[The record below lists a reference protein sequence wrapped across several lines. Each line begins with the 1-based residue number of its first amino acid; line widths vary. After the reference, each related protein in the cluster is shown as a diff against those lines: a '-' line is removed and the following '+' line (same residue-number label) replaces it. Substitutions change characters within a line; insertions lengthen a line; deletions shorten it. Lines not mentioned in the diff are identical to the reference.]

1 MSKMTLRKRIALV
14 AVSTLGAGMLSIVS
28 ASTAQATAGS
38 TNSATD
44 QSSTKLQLATT
55 ASTSGSAVVS
65 QTVDGSANRSTGL
78 VYESNSASS
87 GTSLTGGTTQTAV
100 MTSNGSLVFYT
111 GEPADDAG
119 AFVAEGG
126 TFSGLV
132 LSASTVNTTA
142 SVNAGRTVAF
152 FGGNTT
158 YAAVAFTPSSGTT
171 SAIVYMYTGS
181 GTTAA
186 NPTSGTLRGR
196 YTITV
201 VAPTATGSG
210 AYSAAYSTIAFDDA
224 DIATPASQADSVD
237 DGTYVENAG
246 VGYVGVNLLDAYGVT
261 LGAGVLQAT
270 ATNGVVCAWETNPT
284 ALSVSSAVYTTASY
298 ATLHCSQGATNKNKS
313 VTSVV
318 TFTWNGTVVGTKSI
332 LWHGTATKI
341 NVYDAVISDLGS
353 PTAKSDTIPYGARFK
368 VLDAAGNWINEETAV
383 AVDGASYDLAVV
395 SSGTVATSSDPDV
408 PRAGALNWTCSATK
422 GGTGKFTVFTYD
434 AALTKI
440 STVVSARCGGD
451 IDTFKVSTDKAAYA
465 PGEII
470 TVTVSGFDINGDI
483 ANDRHAMTPVNVVAS
498 GAFASTVDTPATTD
512 VLLSGKKTYRFIAT
526 QTEGTYSIS
535 ASVPVNGSGQS
546 ATTASVTVKAATAT
560 VTNADVLK
568 SIVSLIASINKQIQ
582 ALQKLI
588 LKR

>member
-1 MSKMTLRKRIALV
+1 MTLRKRIALV

-38 TNSATD
+38 ANSATEVT
-44 QSSTKLQLATT
+44 SAKLQLATM
-55 ASTSGSAVVS
+55 ASTTGSAVVS
-65 QTVDGSANRSTGL
+65 TTLTGADNRSTGL
-78 VYESNSASS
+78 VYESNGPAS
-87 GTSLTGGTTQTAV
+87 GTSVTGGTTQTAV

-111 GEPADDAG
+111 GTAANSLG

-126 TFSGLV
+126 TFSGFITP
-132 LSASTVNTTA
+132 SNANTTT

-152 FGGNTT
+152 LSGATT

-171 SAIVYMYTGS
+171 SAVVYLYTGT
-181 GTTAA
+181 GTSATI
-186 NPTSGTLRGR
+186 PTNGTLIGR
-196 YTITV
+196 YTISV
-201 VAPTATGSG
+201 VAATATGSG
-210 AYSAAYSTIAFDDA
+210 TYSAAYSTVAFDDA
-224 DIATPASQADSVD
+224 DISAPQSQTDSVD
-237 DGTYVENAG
+237 DGTYVANAG
-246 VGYVGVNLLDAYGVT
+246 VGYVGVNLADAYGIT

-270 ATNGVVCAWETNPT
+270 ATNGVVCAWESNPT
-284 ALSVSSAVYTTASY
+284 ALSVSTAIYTTASY
-298 ATLHCSQGATNKNKS
+298 GTLHCSQGATNKNKS

-318 TFTWNGTVVGTKSI
+318 TFSYNGTVVGTKTI
-332 LWHGTATKI
+332 LWHGTAAKI

-451 IDTFKVSTDKAAYA
+451 IDTFKVSTDKAAYT

-470 TVTVSGFDINGDI
+470 TVTISGFDENGDI

-512 VLLSGKKTYRFIAT
+512 VLLNGKKTYRFIAT

-546 ATTASVTVKAATAT
+546 ATTASVTVKGATAA
-560 VTNADVLK
+560 VSNADVLK
-568 SIVSLIASINKQIQ
+568 SIVALIASINKQIQ

>member
-38 TNSATD
+38 ANSATEVT
-44 QSSTKLQLATT
+44 SAKLQLATM
-55 ASTSGSAVVS
+55 ASTSGSVTVS
-65 QTVDGSANRSTGL
+65 ATADGSANRSTGL
-78 VYESNSASS
+78 VYESNGPAS
-87 GTSLTGGTTQTAV
+87 GTSVTGGTTQTAV

-111 GEPADDAG
+111 GTAANSLG

-126 TFSGLV
+126 TFSSFTSHA
-132 LSASTVNTTA
+132 SATTL

-152 FGGNTT
+152 LDGATT

-171 SAIVYMYTGS
+171 SAVVYLYTGT
-181 GTTAA
+181 GTSASI
-186 NPTSGTLRGR
+186 PTNGTLRGR
-196 YTITV
+196 YTISV

-224 DIATPASQADSVD
+224 DITAPQSQTDSVD
-237 DGTYVENAG
+237 DGTYIANAG
-246 VGYVGVNLLDAYGVT
+246 VGYVGVNLTDAYGLT

-270 ATNGVVCAWETNPT
+270 ATNGVVCAWESNPT
-284 ALSVSSAVYTTASY
+284 ALSVSTAIYTTASY
-298 ATLHCSQGATNKNKS
+298 GTLHCSQGATNKNKS

-318 TFTWNGTVVGTKSI
+318 TFSYNGTVVGTKTI
-332 LWHGTATKI
+332 LWHGTAAKI

-353 PTAKSDTIPYGARFK
+353 PTTATAAIPNGAKFK

-395 SSGTVATSSDPDV
+395 SSGTVATSSDPDTPQV
-408 PRAGALNWTCSATK
+408 GYLNWTCSATK

-451 IDTFKVSTDKAAYA
+451 IDTFKVSTDKAAYT

-470 TVTVSGFDINGDI
+470 TVTISGFDENGDI

-512 VLLSGKKTYRFIAT
+512 VLLNGKKTYRFIAT

-546 ATTASVTVKAATAT
+546 ATTASVTVKGATAA
-560 VTNADVLK
+560 VSNADVLK
-568 SIVSLIASINKQIQ
+568 SIVALIASINKQIQ

>member
-1 MSKMTLRKRIALV
+1 
-14 AVSTLGAGMLSIVS
+14 MLSIVS

-38 TNSATD
+38 TNSVTQQD
-44 QSSTKLQLATT
+44 STKLQLATT

-65 QTVDGSANRSTGL
+65 ATADGSDNRSTGL

-111 GEPADDAG
+111 GTAANSLG

-126 TFSGLV
+126 T
-132 LSASTVNTTA
+132 LSSFTSHASATTT
-142 SVNAGRTVAF
+142 SVNLGGTVAF
-152 FGGNTT
+152 LSGATT

-171 SAIVYMYTGS
+171 SAVVYMYTGT
-181 GTTAA
+181 GTTASI
-186 NPTSGTLRGR
+186 PTNGTLSGR

-210 AYSAAYSTIAFDDA
+210 TYSAAYSTVAFDDA
-224 DIATPASQADSVD
+224 DITAPQSQADSVD
-237 DGTYVENAG
+237 DGTYVANAG
-246 VGYVGVNLLDAYGVT
+246 VGYVGVNLLDAYAVT

-270 ATNGVVCAWETNPT
+270 ATNGVVCAWESNPT
-284 ALSVSSAVYTTASY
+284 ALSVSTAIYTSASY
-298 ATLHCSQGATNKNKS
+298 GTLHCSQGATNTNKS

-318 TFTWNGTVVGTKSI
+318 TFSYNGTVVGTKTI
-332 LWHGTATKI
+332 LWHGTAAKI

-353 PTAKSDTIPYGARFK
+353 PNAKSDTIPYGARFK

-470 TVTVSGFDINGDI
+470 TVTISGFDENGDI

-512 VLLSGKKTYRFIAT
+512 VLLDGKKTYRFIAT

-546 ATTASVTVKAATAT
+546 ATTASVTVKGATAT

-568 SIVSLIASINKQIQ
+568 SIVSLIASINKQIR

-588 LKR
+588 LRR

>member
-44 QSSTKLQLATT
+44 VTSAKLQLATT

-65 QTVDGSANRSTGL
+65 ATADGSDNRSTGL

-111 GEPADDAG
+111 GTAANSLG

-126 TFSGLV
+126 T
-132 LSASTVNTTA
+132 LSSFTSHASATTT
-142 SVNAGRTVAF
+142 SVNLGGTVAF
-152 FGGNTT
+152 LSGATT

-171 SAIVYMYTGS
+171 SAVVYMYTGT
-181 GTTAA
+181 GTTASI
-186 NPTSGTLRGR
+186 PTNGTLSGR

-210 AYSAAYSTIAFDDA
+210 TYSAAYSTVAFDDA
-224 DIATPASQADSVD
+224 DITAPQSQADSVD
-237 DGTYVENAG
+237 DGTYVANAG
-246 VGYVGVNLLDAYGVT
+246 VGYVGVNLLDAYAVT

-270 ATNGVVCAWETNPT
+270 ATNGVVCAWESNPT
-284 ALSVSSAVYTTASY
+284 ALSVSTAIYTSASY
-298 ATLHCSQGATNKNKS
+298 GTLHCSQGATNTNKS

-318 TFTWNGTVVGTKSI
+318 TFSYNGTVVGTKTI
-332 LWHGTATKI
+332 LWHGTAAKI

-353 PTAKSDTIPYGARFK
+353 PNAKSDTIPYGARFK

-434 AALTKI
+434 AAVTKI

-470 TVTVSGFDINGDI
+470 TVTISGFDENGDI

-512 VLLSGKKTYRFIAT
+512 VLLDGKKTYRFIAT

-546 ATTASVTVKAATAT
+546 ATTASVTVKGATAT

-568 SIVSLIASINKQIQ
+568 SIVSLIASINKQIR

-588 LKR
+588 LRR

>member
-1 MSKMTLRKRIALV
+1 
-14 AVSTLGAGMLSIVS
+14 MLSIVS

-38 TNSATD
+38 VNSVVEQD
-44 QSSTKLQLATT
+44 STKLQLATM
-55 ASTSGSAVVS
+55 ASTSGSVTVS
-65 QTVDGSANRSTGL
+65 ATADGSANRSNGL
-78 VYESNSASS
+78 VYESNSASG

-111 GEPADDAG
+111 GTAANSLG

-126 TFSGLV
+126 TFSSFTAHA
-132 LSASTVNTTA
+132 SATTL

-152 FGGNTT
+152 LDGATT
-158 YAAVAFTPSSGTT
+158 YAAVAFTPSSGVT
-171 SAIVYMYTGS
+171 SAVVYMYTGS
-181 GTTAA
+181 STTDTI
-186 NPTSGTLRGR
+186 PTNGTLRGR
-196 YTITV
+196 YTISV

-224 DIATPASQADSVD
+224 DISAPQSQADSVD

-246 VGYVGVNLLDAYGVT
+246 VGYIGVNLLDAYGLT

-270 ATNGVVCAWETNPT
+270 ATNGVVCAWESTPT
-284 ALSVSSAVYTTASY
+284 ALSVSTAIYTTASY
-298 ATLHCSQGATNKNKS
+298 GTLHCSQGATNKNKS

-318 TFTWNGTVVGTKSI
+318 TFSYNGTVVGTKTI
-332 LWHGTATKI
+332 LWHGTAAKI

-470 TVTVSGFDINGDI
+470 TVTVSGFDENGDI
-483 ANDRHAMTPVNVVAS
+483 ANDRHEMTPVNVVAS

-512 VLLSGKKTYRFIAT
+512 VLLNGKKTYRFIAT

-588 LKR
+588 LRR

>member
-1 MSKMTLRKRIALV
+1 
-14 AVSTLGAGMLSIVS
+14 MLSIVS

-38 TNSATD
+38 TNSVTEQD
-44 QSSTKLQLATT
+44 STKLQLATT
-55 ASTSGSAVVS
+55 ASTSGSVTVS
-65 QTVDGSANRSTGL
+65 ATTDGSANRSVGL
-78 VYESNSASS
+78 VYESNSAGS

-111 GEPADDAG
+111 GAPDGDAG

-126 TFSGLV
+126 TFSSLT
-132 LSASTVNTTA
+132 LSANTVNTTV
-142 SVNAGRTVAF
+142 SVNAGRTIAF

-171 SAIVYMYTGS
+171 SAVVYLYTGT
-181 GTTAA
+181 GTSATI
-186 NPTSGTLRGR
+186 PTNGTLIGR
-196 YTITV
+196 YTISV

-210 AYSAAYSTIAFDDA
+210 TYSAVYSTVAFDDA
-224 DIATPASQADSVD
+224 DIAAPQSQTDSVD

-246 VGYVGVNLLDAYGVT
+246 VGYVGVNLADAYGIT

-270 ATNGVVCAWETNPT
+270 ATNGVVCAWESNPT
-284 ALSVSSAVYTTASY
+284 ALSVSTAIYTTASY
-298 ATLHCSQGATNKNKS
+298 GTLHCSQGATNKNKS

-318 TFTWNGTVVGTKSI
+318 TFSYNGTVVGTKTI
-332 LWHGTATKI
+332 LWHGTAAKI

-353 PTAKSDTIPYGARFK
+353 PTTATAAIPNGAKFK

-395 SSGTVATSSDPDV
+395 SSGTVATSSDPDTPQV
-408 PRAGALNWTCSATK
+408 GYLNWTCSATK

-451 IDTFKVSTDKAAYA
+451 IDTFKVSTDKAAYT

-470 TVTVSGFDINGDI
+470 TVTISGFDENGDI

-512 VLLSGKKTYRFIAT
+512 VLLNGKKTYRFIAT

-546 ATTASVTVKAATAT
+546 ATTASVTVKGATAA
-560 VTNADVLK
+560 VSNADVLK
-568 SIVSLIASINKQIQ
+568 SIVALIASINKQIQ